1 MALHYSRTV
10 RTESSERFLLQS
22 DSGHDAAALELHYLG
37 DHRVVGTLII
47 LDERVF
53 PESKVPELLKEI
65 DEKLLPDV
73 SMEEG
78 QLSFTVVSGHIVGT
92 FFPHPT

>member
-1 MALHYSRTV
+1 M
-10 RTESSERFLLQS
+10 
-22 DSGHDAAALELHYLG
+22 
-37 DHRVVGTLII
+37 II

-53 PESKVPELLKEI
+53 PESNVPELLKEI

-78 QLSFTVVSGHIVGT
+78 QLSFTVVAGHIVGT
-92 FFPHPT
+92 FFPHPA

>member
-1 MALHYSRTV
+1 MALHFSRTV

-22 DSGHDAAALELHYLG
+22 DSGHDSAALELHYLG
-37 DHRVVGTLII
+37 NHRVVGTLII

-53 PESKVPELLKEI
+53 PESKLPELLKEI

-78 QLSFTVVSGHIVGT
+78 QLSFTVVAGHVVGT
-92 FFPHPT
+92 FFPHPA

>member
-1 MALHYSRTV
+1 MALHFSRTV

-22 DSGHDAAALELHYLG
+22 DSGHDSAALELHYLG

-78 QLSFTVVSGHIVGT
+78 QLSFTVVAGHVVGT
-92 FFPHPT
+92 FFPHPA

>member
-22 DSGHDAAALELHYLG
+22 DSGHDSAALELHYLG

-47 LDERVF
+47 LDERIF

-78 QLSFTVVSGHIVGT
+78 QLSFTVVSGHVVGT
-92 FFPHPT
+92 FFPHPA